1 MGDVREHP
9 TILVT
14 VAILAQGTTS
24 APMRIAGPFFGSNP
38 SVGLF
43 RLFWTPKTT
52 ALDSLRPQ
60 NRDREDEVLWDE
72 VGTRRTRCPA
82 DEKRGFTRDFAG
94 KAAIQM
100 SSLSPFYFGQ
110 DRLERED
117 I

>member
-1 MGDVREHP
+1 
-9 TILVT
+9 
-14 VAILAQGTTS
+14 
-24 APMRIAGPFFGSNP
+24 MRIAGPFFGSNP